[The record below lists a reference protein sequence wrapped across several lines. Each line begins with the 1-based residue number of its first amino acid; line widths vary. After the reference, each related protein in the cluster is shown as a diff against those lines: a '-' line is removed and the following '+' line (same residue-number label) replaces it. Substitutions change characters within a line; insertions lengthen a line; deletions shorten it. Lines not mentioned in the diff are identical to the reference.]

1 MRFTTS
7 LNSYIAILTFFLIN
21 CLGAQSQINLEL
33 FDKNKNEIFAASIVA
48 ANDSID
54 SQVISYTSKSKDGI
68 YHIDI
73 PSHIKL
79 DSIWLTIRHVSYR
92 TKKIFVLNK
101 SQFFS
106 IELQEDKNLLDE
118 IFLEAQKS
126 LIIKGDTL
134 SFDTQ
139 SLQKQQDYTIED
151 VIARIPGVSI
161 KQDGSIS
168 YNGRLISHF
177 YINGLNLLE
186 GKYNLATRGIPAT
199 AVEDIQVL
207 TKHNHARIDQG
218 RTNSDKVAINI
229 TVDKENVIFGSL
241 KGDVGIPFPLYNV
254 EATPIFINKKFQN
267 LSTTKTNQIGTDLS
281 VEGNKL
287 TPLDYSI
294 KAISQESITVLREP
308 NTTGQAISEKYWR
321 DNTSYS
327 FSNDLLFKNDQS
339 TEYKLGL
346 GYNQND
352 NEFLSTTNS
361 TYFLGNEQVVV
372 NNQSQNVFDDKNF
385 TGAFVIEEN
394 KKEKFAK
401 NKFYVNLKNANGS
414 SSNLLNDQHI
424 NYLFNREQVQIENTY
439 EIKKTVG
446 NTLFS
451 NVLIAQYHKTNEE
464 SSTSPIVF
472 PSQIS
477 STPNSES
484 TLQNIELQS
493 LNFGLSSQFNFR
505 TGNLN
510 WNVNQKLFW
519 RTEQFE
525 SSLFQEPQQ
534 TEVFF
539 PFKSDFKLNTLKS
552 NSDLATSYRY
562 KKFLVS
568 FNTSLEYNHLT
579 RSERFDSESDL
590 QDDFLFFQPRLSLN
604 YKFNNDF
611 FVNISSSFNSKISQF
626 SNLFPSVVLQDY
638 LSLNLNPTQIN
649 KTTTQTNSLYSSYKN
664 IIKGFYANIRVSST
678 KSVSDFTF
686 TSTINDNGLNTINA
700 IERDNQVSIL
710 SITTDVTKKIAD
722 GMLLTADY
730 NFSNNQTET
739 FFNGTLLD
747 INNQNH
753 KIGLK
758 WSFDTGSWYGFEF
771 NGNYEKGISS
781 FAQISNSNENLRG
794 AFDFSFYLNSKSR
807 WNIGGE
813 LIRASFS
820 GNSSVNTNSLFNSSY
835 HYQPS
840 KKLKLRFEILNIFD
854 INNYTII
861 NNSANFTS
869 QYQYQLRP
877 RQFNIG
883 FTYTL

>member
-1 MRFTTS
+1 MLIKKQLSIILIFFIPFLS
-7 LNSYIAILTFFLIN
+7 IA
-21 CLGAQSQINLEL
+21 QKSINLKIINDLKETVNFVSIVVSEDSL
-33 FDKNKNEIFAASIVA
+33 ERNIILYTSNKNREVSNIEIPRNIEQ
-48 ANDSID
+48 DS
-54 SQVISYTSKSKDGI
+54 V
-68 YHIDI
+68 
-73 PSHIKL
+73 
-79 DSIWLTIRHVSYR
+79 WLTLRHASHK
-92 TKKIFVLNK
+92 TNKLLISNK
-101 SQFFS
+101 SQTLS
-106 IELQEDKNLLDE
+106 VLLEKDENILDE
-118 IFLEAQKS
+118 IFLEAKKT
-126 LIIKGDTL
+126 LTIKGDTL
-134 SFDTQ
+134 SFDVK
-139 SLQKQQDYTIED
+139 SLQKQKDYTIED
-151 VIARIPGVSI
+151 VIARIPGISI

-177 YINGLNLLE
+177 YINGLDLLE

-199 AVEDIQVL
+199 AVEDIEVL

-241 KGDVGIPFPLYNV
+241 KGDIGIPFPLYNI

-267 LSTTKTNQIGTDLS
+267 LGTAKTNRIATDLS

-327 FSNDLLFKNDQS
+327 FSNDLLFKNKQS
-339 TEYKLGL
+339 TEYKIGL

-352 NEFLSTTNS
+352 NAFLSTTNS
-361 TYFLGNEQVVV
+361 TYFVGDDQTVV
-372 NNQSQNVFDDKNF
+372 NNGSQNIFENQNF

-414 SSNLLNDQHI
+414 SSNLLNEQPID
-424 NYLFNREQVQIENTY
+424 YLFEREQVQIENTY
-439 EIKKTVG
+439 EIKKTLG

-451 NVLIAQYHKTNEE
+451 NVLIAQYHKINEE
-464 SSTSPIVF
+464 SSTSPVVF
-472 PSQIS
+472 PTQIS
-477 STPNSES
+477 STPNSEN
-484 TLQNIELQS
+484 TIQNIELQS

-505 TGNLN
+505 TGKLI

-519 RTEQFE
+519 RTEQLE
-525 SSLFQEPQQ
+525 SSLFQAPQQ
-534 TEVFF
+534 NEVFF

-579 RSERFDSESDL
+579 RSEKLNIQPEEK
-590 QDDFLFFQPRLSLN
+590 DDFLFLQPQLSLKYEVN
-604 YKFNNDF
+604 SDF
-611 FVNISSSFNSKISQF
+611 FVNISSSINNRISQF
-626 SNLFPSVVLQDY
+626 SSLFPSVVLQDY
-638 LSLNLNPTQIN
+638 LSLNVNPTQIN
-649 KTTTQTNSLYSSYKN
+649 KTTTQTNALYSSYKN

-678 KSVSDFTF
+678 KSISDFTF
-686 TSTINDNGLNTINA
+686 TSTIDDNGLNTINA
-700 IERDNQVSIL
+700 IERENQVSTL

-753 KIGLK
+753 KVGLK
-758 WSFDTGSWYGFEF
+758 WSFDTGSWYGLEF

-781 FAQISNSNENLRG
+781 FAQSSNSNENLRG

-807 WNIGGE
+807 FNLGGE
-813 LIRASFS
+813 VIRASFS
-820 GNSSVNTNSLFNSSY
+820 GNSTVNTNSLFNSSY

-840 KKLKLRFEILNIFD
+840 KKVKLRFELLNIFN
-854 INNYTII
+854 IKNYTVIT
-861 NNSANFTS
+861 NNANFTS
-869 QYQYQLRP
+869 QYQYNLRP
-877 RQFNIG
+877 RQFNLG